1 MIIEELSAP
10 RILLIS
16 QWPDVKNGEYELIE
30 KIRRTS
36 YDITVVDRHGF
47 TVADKFNQKR
57 VDDHDYLFA
66 ISFHFDTPRLLN
78 VPTYYWVANPL
89 TFMHLRHD
97 YRDDII
103 PLIRAND
110 GYLFNGSTTLK
121 NHIAR
126 LALNSLVDLDA
137 ELVFYPSVASKEIVQ
152 FNSKDKPNKN
162 KVFYCGVNW
171 ERATDATGRAHG
183 LLGELD
189 SRGIAHLYGP
199 KELEGKPVWEDFT
212 SYQGEIPFD
221 GTSSLSVMSQYGA
234 VLAISSPAHLKSKT
248 SSSRVFE
255 GLSAGVP
262 VISDRNPHV
271 IELFGDTV
279 YYLDGNNP
287 VDQAASVQTILRHIE
302 DNEAEV
308 REKVKEGQ
316 KLLSEKYN
324 FEPCIDNLISFCNK
338 KYFDLSGVITV
349 AFVHHTYSAVEEL
362 ENEISDLAQAISV
375 LLDKTSFQVNLIAS
389 SSDTEKIKDLGLI
402 DETRVRF
409 INSMV
414 GDDSNNIKLGGLVS
428 NLVQMSDSDIYVFY
442 TNGDHPYREA
452 LLNAA
457 KWFKNRESPSILLG
471 GHYSFDGSLSHS
483 DTSLKPSISNSEIGS
498 VEWSQNSVVEFELGA
513 MFFDKRSIK
522 EILRNGTEELDI
534 FFPLHVVLEAKKLD
548 ISVERYPQLLLR
560 RTKARFHDHYKAY
573 ENAISRGF
581 WYQHYEMVTNYQHE
595 FNALL
600 DLHHGDPYSEK
611 IISFLTGRNL
621 APAAVIAD
629 PAVYT
634 VNKFIN
640 KIRPIYRTYKKVRGI
655 LKKVIWFK

>member
-1 MIIEELSAP
+1 MIKELKGP

-47 TVADKFNQKR
+47 TVADKLNYRR

-110 GYLFNGSTTLK
+110 GYLFNGSATLK
-121 NHIAR
+121 NHISR
-126 LALNSLVDLDA
+126 LALNSLADLDA
-137 ELVFYPSVASKEIVQ
+137 ELEFYPAVASQEIVQ
-152 FNSKDKPNKN
+152 FNCKDRQHKN

-189 SRGIAHLYGP
+189 STGIAHLYGP
-199 KELEGKPVWEDFT
+199 KELEGNPVWEDFN

-221 GTSSLSVMSQYGA
+221 GTSILSVMSQYGA

-279 YYLDGNNP
+279 YYLDGDTP
-287 VDQAASVQTILRHIE
+287 IDQAASVQTLLRHIE
-302 DNEAEV
+302 NNEAEV
-308 REKVKEGQ
+308 REKIRKGQ

-324 FEPCIDNLISFCNK
+324 FEPCIDKLISFCNR
-338 KYFDLSGVITV
+338 KYFDVRGVITV
-349 AFVHHTYSAVEEL
+349 GFVRHNYSAIDEL
-362 ENEISDLAQAISV
+362 ENEISDLAQAISE
-375 LLDKTSFQVNLIAS
+375 LLEKTSYQVNLIAS
-389 SSDTEKIKDLGLI
+389 SSDIEKIKDLGLV

-409 INSMV
+409 VNSV
-414 GDDSNNIKLGGLVS
+414 AGHDFNKIKLGELLC
-428 NLVQMSDSDIYVFY
+428 NLVRMSDSDIYVLY
-442 TNGDHPYREA
+442 TNGDHPNRKA

-457 KWFKNRESPSILLG
+457 MWFRNREKTSILLG

-483 DTSLKPSISNSEIGS
+483 DTSLKPSILNSEIGS

-513 MFFDKRSIK
+513 MFFDRRSIR

-548 ISVERYPQLLLR
+548 IFIERYPQLLLR
-560 RTKARFHDHYKAY
+560 RTRFRFHDHYEFYKD
-573 ENAISRGF
+573 AISRGF
-581 WYQHYEMVTNYQHE
+581 WYQHYEMITNYQHE

-600 DLHHGDPYSEK
+600 DLHHGDPYAEK
-611 IISFLTGRNL
+611 IISLLTGRNFS
-621 APAAVIAD
+621 PSAVVAD

-640 KIRPIYRTYKKVRGI
+640 KIRPIYRAYKKVRSI
-655 LKKVIWFK
+655 LKMVIFFK